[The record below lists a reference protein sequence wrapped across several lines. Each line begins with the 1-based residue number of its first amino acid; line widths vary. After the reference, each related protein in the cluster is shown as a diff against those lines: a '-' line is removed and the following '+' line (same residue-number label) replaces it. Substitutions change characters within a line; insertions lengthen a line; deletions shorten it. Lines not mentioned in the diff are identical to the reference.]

1 MQIRDDGG
9 WKFAKDM
16 VEQRKGLADQ
26 VKQVAGKGIN
36 VWLEI
41 LGLWMTNLLSIDLVG
56 KTNWNGLDMLD

>member
-9 WKFAKDM
+9 WEFAKDM

-26 VKQVAGKGIN
+26 VKQVARKGIN

-41 LGLWMTNLLSIDLVG
+41 LGLWKTNLLSIDLVG